1 MRFVSFVSR
10 PWWQRAWLALFGKS
24 GAVGTAYAL
33 VGLGVVALS
42 SLAAISAPSLGQ
54 STRSISKLAM
64 NERSQQD
71 RAGQCEVALA
81 SRKSI
86 LKGFTGW
93 FFSADETTRGSL
105 PIGRLF
111 GWRWFAISGA
121 RSFAHKFPKLA
132 WLLLTSRKAKRQGRA
147 A

>member
-33 VGLGVVALS
+33 VGLGVVAL
-42 SLAAISAPSLGQ
+42 LIGGYLSALVGQ
-54 STRSISKLAM
+54 STRSISRLAM

-93 FFSADETTRGSL
+93 SFSTDETTPGSCL
-105 PIGRLF
+105 TGRCC
-111 GWRWFAISGA
+111 GSSSSA
-121 RSFAHKFPKLA
+121 
-132 WLLLTSRKAKRQGRA
+132 T
-147 A
+147 